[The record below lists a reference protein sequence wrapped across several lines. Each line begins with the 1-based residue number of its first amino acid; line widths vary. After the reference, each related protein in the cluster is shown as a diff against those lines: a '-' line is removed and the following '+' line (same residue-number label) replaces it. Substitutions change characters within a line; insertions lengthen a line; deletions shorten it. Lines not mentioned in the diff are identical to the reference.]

1 MSLSSASDIEQAL
14 QRLGDL
20 LQFRRQRFAIA
31 IVGGAALNL
40 LHVVARTTSD
50 VDILAFADPAE
61 LVRGGA
67 GALTEAPSPLPTELM
82 RAATE
87 VAREL
92 GLDPGWLN
100 NGPTLQMRSGLPP
113 GMASR
118 FAWRQFGSLWVGV
131 AARQD
136 LIALKLFAAV
146 DRSGPQGVDTMD
158 LLALAPTPAEL
169 AWAVAWV
176 ATQDASP
183 AFASTLEKVQQYVL
197 HTLSLGAQDDA

>member
-1 MSLSSASDIEQAL
+1 MSLSSSSDIEHAL

-40 LHVVARTTSD
+40 LHVVARTTND

-61 LVRGGA
+61 LVLGGA
-67 GALTEAPSPLPTELM
+67 LRLTEAPNPLPSELV

-92 GLDPGWLN
+92 DLEANWLN
-100 NGPTLQMRSGLPP
+100 NGPTRQMRSGLPP
-113 GMASR
+113 GMESR
-118 FAWRQFGSLWVGV
+118 LVWRQFGSLWVGI
-131 AARQD
+131 ASRQD

-146 DRSGPQGVDTMD
+146 DRSGPHGVDTTD
-158 LLALAPTPAEL
+158 LLALVPSPAEL
-169 AWAVAWV
+169 AWAVAWT

-183 AFASTLEKVQQYVL
+183 AFAGTLETVHRFVSD
-197 HTLSLGAQDDA
+197 TLGRGAQHG